1 MKQLQGCLQQVSPQN
16 LQEES
21 RWKPNLEPPN
31 WWFVD
36 VFLFQVGRRRFF
48 RSSFYLGCP
57 VCLLA
62 QFSGRNSLGTVFGS
76 LLGSSG
82 KSTDEEIDK
91 CSSDG
96 TNQARLLDIFSFSSK
111 MCWML
116 ILQVLV
122 VLVEIS
128 KPGDVFK
135 VDMAENSSTQ
145 LFRWHPEF
153 LMSIPV
159 VRLFRDPHFLRSSVP
174 IHVYLDIPC
183 KYINR
188 YTYIYI
194 YNITSICQYA
204 SFCIFACC
212 QPCRIFFCTLMRF
225 MF

>member
-1 MKQLQGCLQQVSPQN
+1 MEKFTQTDNEQYTPQ
-16 LQEES
+16 
-21 RWKPNLEPPN
+21 KITTKPPN

-62 QFSGRNSLGTVFGS
+62 QVSGRNSLGTVFGS

-82 KSTDEEIDK
+82 KSDEEIDK

-159 VRLFRDPHFLRSSVP
+159 VRLFPDPHFLRSSVP
-174 IHVYLDIPC
+174 IHVYLAIPC

-194 YNITSICQYA
+194 YII
-204 SFCIFACC
+204 
-212 QPCRIFFCTLMRF
+212 
-225 MF
+225 